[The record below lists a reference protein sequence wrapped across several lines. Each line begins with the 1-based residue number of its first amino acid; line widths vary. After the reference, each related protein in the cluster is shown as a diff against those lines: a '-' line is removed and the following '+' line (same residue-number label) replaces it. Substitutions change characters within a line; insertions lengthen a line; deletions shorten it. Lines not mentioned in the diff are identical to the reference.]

1 MDYCCDKFKEAA
13 CNLQAPVGAWLLYPR
28 EMRPNAQF
36 EPDDDGETWNIN
48 GCCGGG
54 CFVVT
59 EMRFCPYCG
68 TKLGH
73 PGVYKESA

>member
-1 MDYCCDKFKEAA
+1 MKHCCEAFA
-13 CNLQAPVGAWLLYPR
+13 EQAGHLQAPVGGGGLYPS

-36 EPDDDGETWNIN
+36 EPDDDGTWNIN

-59 EMRFCPYCG
+59 SMKFCPFCG
-68 TKLGH
+68 TKLNVA
-73 PGVYKESA
+73 PSCS